1 MRRSISSSFRLRFLS
16 SSRSRSSWSPPS
28 SPPAATVGE
37 VDATTSGGT
46 GLPQPDC
53 TGPLGAPRD
62 PATLPSCCTDSVG
75 GAHCLPD
82 DVIPSE
88 LRGFLAACPTGGS
101 CVPDPFIETGGVY
114 TPASCTS
121 LEGAPGVCL
130 SACIPQVADYI
141 KLLPQDVC
149 ADDERCAPC
158 TNPLDNTD
166 TGACQILVLVR
177 RRPERR
183 PGGGGGGG
191 GPGPATCPHH
201 GPPVIDPDHAAGV
214 RARRPLPGRP
224 LVPPAMA
231 DQLAACHGGGSKCVP
246 DEFIAAGGNYIPPT
260 CQSVA
265 GAEGRCL
272 STALPQVAAQAQ
284 LLPQSTCAADHLC
297 APCYDPLTGDDTGAC
312 RLSCDPGPAAGPSKL
327 PTCCSGRG
335 TCVPAAAA
343 GDKVGQLGQDSCP
356 DPTDGGDAPVCAP
369 DVFLHA
375 GLPPAGLR
383 HRLARRPVRR
393 RLRRGPVPA
402 RLPAGGVE
410 LPDRPGQLRRRR
422 RQVRAVHDPLTGQP
436 TGACDL

>member
-1 MRRSISSSFRLRFLS
+1 MRRSISSPSRLRLLLLALPIFVI
-16 SSRSRSSWSPPS
+16 
-28 SPPAATVGE
+28 AAVLAAGCTVGE
-37 VDATTSGGT
+37 VDGTTSGGT

-62 PATLPSCCTDSVG
+62 PATLPTCCTDSVG

-88 LRGFLAACPTGGS
+88 LRGFLAACPTGGA

-166 TGACQILVLVR
+166 TGACQISFSCD
-177 RRPERR
+177 
-183 PGGGGGGG
+183 GGSGAGGGGG
-191 GPGPATCPHH
+191 GPGPATCPHD
-201 GPPVIDPDHAAGV
+201 GAPVIDPTT
-214 RARRPLPGRP
+214 LPACAPGAHCLVDA

-231 DQLAACHGGGSKCVP
+231 DQLAACDGGGSKCVP
-246 DEFIAAGGNYIPPT
+246 DELIAAGGNYIPPT

-272 STALPQVAAQAQ
+272 STALPQVAGQAT
-284 LLPQSTCAADHLC
+284 LLPQSTCEADHLC
-297 APCYDPLTGDDTGAC
+297 APCFDPLTGADTGAC
-312 RLSCDPGPAAGPSKL
+312 RISCDPGPASGPTPL
-327 PTCCSGRG
+327 PTCCTGRG

-343 GDKVGQLGQDSCP
+343 GDKADQLGQDSCP
-356 DPTDGGDAPVCAP
+356 DAAAGGDQLVCAP
-369 DVFLHA
+369 DVFLMPDYHPPVCDT
-375 GLPPAGLR
+375 GLLGDLF
-383 HRLARRPVRR
+383 
-393 RLRRGPVPA
+393 GPDYAPG
-402 RLPAGGVE
+402 RCLPDCLPAVSSF
-410 LPDRPGQLRRRR
+410 LIGQGSCADDGDKCAPCL
-422 RQVRAVHDPLTGQP
+422 DPLTGQP